1 MTTDAFNAR
10 DVFATKADLFVTKAE
25 LKEEIDALRAE
36 IHQMEARLTRWMV
49 GTILAGMVAAATL
62 ASLIG

>member
-1 MTTDAFNAR
+1 MTTDAFDAR
-10 DVFATKADLFVTKAE
+10 DVFATKADLFATHSE

-36 IHQMEARLTRWMV
+36 MRQMEARLTRWIV

-62 ASLIG
+62 ASLID